1 MDMDR
6 RKTTRRRNGAFW
18 LLLLAFVSVLAPV
31 FANSYVCPMAKAA
44 REHIKPCCEKT
55 ASLQGTATPGHP
67 QVEPP
72 CDCPKL
78 SWSADVNDQV
88 RELRTGSE
96 NIVGL
101 LEFPALVLTNFIEA
115 QTPVR
120 RFDHLVNRVSPP
132 LWLWNQS
139 ILC

>member
-1 MDMDR
+1 MDR
-6 RKTTRRRNGAFW
+6 RKTTRQRKGAIW
-18 LLLLAFVSVLAPV
+18 LLLLALVSVLAPV
-31 FANSYVCPMAKAA
+31 FADSYVCPMAKAA
-44 REHIKPCCEKT
+44 REQVSPCCAKT
-55 ASLQGTATPGHP
+55 TSLHGTAVPGRP

-96 NIVGL
+96 TTIGL
-101 LEFPALVLTNFIEA
+101 SETFPQVLTNLVVA
-115 QTPVR
+115 RTSVR
-120 RFDHLVNRVSPP
+120 RIDHRVDRSSPP
-132 LWLWNQS
+132 LWLRNQS